1 EAHQAVVFAFNI
13 TDEGIQLDFDHTV
26 LREVFASIV
35 RSYKKG
41 IGRLKN
47 RVWNSTYPMGP
58 KSFCLALFGGTS
70 AALLGRDPTFG
81 CGAKIESLISRF
93 VTVPAPYNRY
103 LAVSIFSGF
112 SWLAVARVYKSVQSQ
127 LLAYH
132 GWMYEVRGPT
142 SWRTKLWYGACRV
155 LLWSSGASLFSF
167 QGCLPTLPVPP
178 VKKTVDRYLLSMEPL
193 LSESEMAETRALA
206 RDFLA
211 KESWK
216 LQFYLKLKYYWT
228 NNYVSDWW
236 EEFVYLYSRDPIMVN
251 SNYYG
256 VDAVLLNPSNVQVA
270 RAANMAW
277 GFLRYWRN
285 ISRQTMQP
293 LMVQNL
299 VPLCSWQ
306 YERQFATTR
315 IPGEERD
322 YLMHLNDTRHIA
334 VFHSGRFY
342 KVYFHYG
349 NRWLEPCELE
359 AQFQRIVDDKSPP
372 APGEAELAA
381 LTAGERKVWA
391 RARKDFF
398 RRGVNKTSLDA
409 VERAAFVLVLD
420 DEEADYDPKDDSKLD
435 HFAKSLLHGNGRNR
449 WFDKSFS
456 LIVFANG
463 RVGVNCE
470 HSWAD
475 APVMSQM
482 WEAVVFNYDIVEDC
496 YRSNGHCRG
505 QTRNNVPNPIRLQWD
520 LNDACRSVIASQ
532 LRVATDL
539 LNDVDLH
546 LVVHR
551 QFGKGAMKR
560 CSMSPDA
567 FIQLAL
573 QLAYFR
579 DSGGE
584 FCLTYEASMTRLFK
598 EGRTETV
605 RSCTNESCAFVRAME
620 SGASNEEVVRLLRQ
634 ASEKHQTMYRDAMT
648 GKGVDRHLFT
658 LYVVSKY
665 CKTQSPFLEKALHCQ
680 WKLSTS
686 QTPHGQT
693 NVLDLEKHPD
703 FLSAGGGFGPVSQ
716 DGYGVSYII
725 AGENTVFFHVSS
737 RVSCDKTDSKR
748 FGGTIVKALAD
759 LRTLLEED
767 VATKKKAK

>member
-1 EAHQAVVFAFNI
+1 IIIE
-13 TDEGIQLDFDHTV
+13 L
-26 LREVFASIV
+26 LRS
-35 RSYKKG
+35 
-41 IGRLKN
+41 
-47 RVWNSTYPMGP
+47 
-58 KSFCLALFGGTS
+58 
-70 AALLGRDPTFG
+70 
-81 CGAKIESLISRF
+81 
-93 VTVPAPYNRY
+93 
-103 LAVSIFSGF
+103 
-112 SWLAVARVYKSVQSQ
+112 
-127 LLAYH
+127 
-132 GWMYEVRGPT
+132 
-142 SWRTKLWYGACRV
+142 
-155 LLWSSGASLFSF
+155 
-167 QGCLPTLPVPP
+167 
-178 VKKTVDRYLLSMEPL
+178 
-193 LSESEMAETRALA
+193 
-206 RDFLA
+206 
-211 KESWK
+211 
-216 LQFYLKLKYYWT
+216 
-228 NNYVSDWW
+228 
-236 EEFVYLYSRDPIMVN
+236 
-251 SNYYG
+251 
-256 VDAVLLNPSNVQVA
+256 
-270 RAANMAW
+270 
-277 GFLRYWRN
+277 
-285 ISRQTMQP
+285 
-293 LMVQNL
+293 
-299 VPLCSWQ
+299 
-306 YERQFATTR
+306 
-315 IPGEERD
+315 
-322 YLMHLNDTRHIA
+322 
-334 VFHSGRFY
+334 HS
-342 KVYFHYG
+342 
-349 NRWLEPCELE
+349 
-359 AQFQRIVDDKSPP
+359 
-372 APGEAELAA
+372 
-381 LTAGERKVWA
+381 
-391 RARKDFF
+391 
-398 RRGVNKTSLDA
+398 
-409 VERAAFVLVLD
+409 
-420 DEEADYDPKDDSKLD
+420 
-435 HFAKSLLHGNGRNR
+435 
-449 WFDKSFS
+449 
-456 LIVFANG
+456 
-463 RVGVNCE
+463 
-470 HSWAD
+470 
-475 APVMSQM
+475 
-482 WEAVVFNYDIVEDC
+482 

-665 CKTQSPFLEKALHCQ
+665 CKIQSPFLEKALHCQ

-767 VATKKKAK
+767 KRSVMRNFSHDSIVTSLAVEAYSIAMALLYSVDTALLCTGSLANLINFCVFCAEPVRRHYLSALLRWLSLNDFTLLVVFCLVDWLNLQHLSAAACYGLYYVYSLATFLSAWLLVAITFDRFMILWNHGGVEVGQEVDAALSNNSGGEAGGSSSGMKVGEFSVSPDGASGGGYGTGWSRAVKAKIFTYAVAAVGLTWNLQPIRIDVFRYNKLRSSWRLFKPEFLARSDATSSYFGSGPARNFWFPEHDRRFLIPGLQLPPSSSRTSPPVDSSEHPVKSITC

>member
-1 EAHQAVVFAFNI
+1 
-13 TDEGIQLDFDHTV
+13 
-26 LREVFASIV
+26 
-35 RSYKKG
+35 
-41 IGRLKN
+41 
-47 RVWNSTYPMGP
+47 
-58 KSFCLALFGGTS
+58 
-70 AALLGRDPTFG
+70 
-81 CGAKIESLISRF
+81 
-93 VTVPAPYNRY
+93 
-103 LAVSIFSGF
+103 
-112 SWLAVARVYKSVQSQ
+112 
-127 LLAYH
+127 
-132 GWMYEVRGPT
+132 
-142 SWRTKLWYGACRV
+142 
-155 LLWSSGASLFSF
+155 
-167 QGCLPTLPVPP
+167 
-178 VKKTVDRYLLSMEPL
+178 
-193 LSESEMAETRALA
+193 
-206 RDFLA
+206 
-211 KESWK
+211 
-216 LQFYLKLKYYWT
+216 
-228 NNYVSDWW
+228 
-236 EEFVYLYSRDPIMVN
+236 
-251 SNYYG
+251 
-256 VDAVLLNPSNVQVA
+256 
-270 RAANMAW
+270 
-277 GFLRYWRN
+277 
-285 ISRQTMQP
+285 
-293 LMVQNL
+293 
-299 VPLCSWQ
+299 
-306 YERQFATTR
+306 
-315 IPGEERD
+315 
-322 YLMHLNDTRHIA
+322 
-334 VFHSGRFY
+334 
-342 KVYFHYG
+342 
-349 NRWLEPCELE
+349 
-359 AQFQRIVDDKSPP
+359 
-372 APGEAELAA
+372 
-381 LTAGERKVWA
+381 
-391 RARKDFF
+391 
-398 RRGVNKTSLDA
+398 
-409 VERAAFVLVLD
+409 
-420 DEEADYDPKDDSKLD
+420 
-435 HFAKSLLHGNGRNR
+435 
-449 WFDKSFS
+449 
-456 LIVFANG
+456 
-463 RVGVNCE
+463 VGVNCE

-482 WEAVVFNYDIVEDC
+482 WEAVVFNYDIVEDWQPRLSMVVWRGALMC
-496 YRSNGHCRG
+496 QRPKLDSNIIIELLRSHSYRSNGHCRG

-767 VATKKKAK
+767 KRSVMRNFSHDSIVTSLAVEAYSIAMALLYSVDTALLCTGSLANLINFCVFCAEPVRRHYLSALLRWLSLNDFTLLVVFCLVDWLNLQHLSAAACYGLYYVYSLATFLSAWLLVAITLDRFMILWNHGGVEVGQEVDAAFSNNSGGEAGGSSSGMKVGPQSVSPDGASGRGYGTGWSRAVKAKIVTYAVAAVGLTWNLQVNWSVSYGPHPGTNTTVVCMGERAGKLLFLLDSLVCSFVPGLLLIVINSYVACTISRFLTRQRKTCVARRAAEENWNGSNSPPGVGAVNEGVELQEVGPARRLSSLVGSTPPAQRQQYQVTRMLIGFSLGYLVCSFPNYIALLFGHFVLGRYAPEKSMMQFNLVRRCAQTLYIMHFSTNSLIYAYCNRQFGQHSSGCSRSCEPDVFSTRLY